1 MKKMRLN
8 ITIQQNDTKVINFDD
23 VIKEEIKEYNLN
35 WPQIPDYP

>member
-1 MKKMRLN
+1 MRLN
-8 ITIQQNDTKVINFDD
+8 ITIQQNDTKVISFDD

>member
-23 VIKEEIKEYNLN
+23 VIKEEIKEFNLN

>member
-23 VIKEEIKEYNLN
+23 VIKEEIKEYDLN

>member
-1 MKKMRLN
+1 MRLN

-35 WPQIPDYP
+35 WQQIPDYP

>member
-1 MKKMRLN
+1 MRLN

-23 VIKEEIKEYNLN
+23 VIKEEIKEYDLN

>member
-1 MKKMRLN
+1 MRLN